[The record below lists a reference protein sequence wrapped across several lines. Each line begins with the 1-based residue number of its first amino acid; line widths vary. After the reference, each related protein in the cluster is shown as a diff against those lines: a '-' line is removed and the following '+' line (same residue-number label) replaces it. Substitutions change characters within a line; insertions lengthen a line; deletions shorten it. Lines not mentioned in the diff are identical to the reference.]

1 MSIVISDTSCLIAF
15 ERIDRLDILP
25 GIYGTIYVPPAVDAE
40 FGKQFEWLRVEQLA
54 SLGLSRLLNAT
65 LGKGESEAIALAVQL
80 ESLLL
85 TDDKQ
90 ARATAEQL
98 GLHVKGVIGVLI
110 AAKQSGFIAEIKPL
124 IDGLEANGFRISR
137 ALREEALRIVTE
149 L

>member
-15 ERIDRLDILP
+15 ERINRLDMLP

-40 FGKQFEWLRVEQLA
+40 FGKQFEWLRVERLV
-54 SLGLSRLLNAT
+54 SLRLSRLLNAT

-80 ESLLL
+80 DSLLL

-98 GLHVKGVIGVLI
+98 GLQVKGVIGVMI

-124 IDGLEANGFRISR
+124 IDGLEANGFRIGRS
-137 ALREEALRIVTE
+137 LREEALRIVRE
-149 L
+149 